1 MSSGKIPRTQHPEL
15 FHWTPGL
22 QATDYIRATYRV
34 ASQYNGTATA
44 MAMAIEQSAGTSMI
58 PGYVEPGMLEHATI
72 RVIDV
77 QADDVAGGAVAPYHL
92 QTEVYAGSDGQERG
106 WRIELAI
113 PRCIL
118 AGNPGQLWNVVVG
131 ELPRLG
137 FLTRFQLAE
146 LVLPD
151 DFGPGPGFGVA
162 GIRATVG
169 VADGPVLCRS
179 MRPAVGLSIETMARL
194 NHDVLVAGYH
204 MVKDDELQVFA
215 GDDAFREHVRAML
228 AARDAARAATGERK
242 GYMANLIC
250 EPWELQA
257 RWQFVCDA
265 GVDAVLVA
273 PGVQGLGTLQMLARE
288 RRMPILAHNTASDL
302 LTRNTSW
309 GIAHSALCTLHESC
323 GADWLV
329 TSGEFGAHD
338 GAGMFDVWPYQR
350 PQRAMPILQGG
361 KSPDGL
367 ARYRAGVGSDDYMLI
382 VASWVD
388 GHEEGI
394 RAASAIFRAAIDAS
408 LPQA

>member
-34 ASQYNGTATA
+34 ASQYSGTATA

-288 RRMPILAHNTASDL
+288 RRMPILPT
-302 LTRNTSW
+302 TR
-309 GIAHSALCTLHESC
+309 
-323 GADWLV
+323 
-329 TSGEFGAHD
+329 
-338 GAGMFDVWPYQR
+338 
-350 PQRAMPILQGG
+350 RATC
-361 KSPDGL
+361 
-367 ARYRAGVGSDDYMLI
+367 
-382 VASWVD
+382 
-388 GHEEGI
+388 
-394 RAASAIFRAAIDAS
+394 
-408 LPQA
+408 